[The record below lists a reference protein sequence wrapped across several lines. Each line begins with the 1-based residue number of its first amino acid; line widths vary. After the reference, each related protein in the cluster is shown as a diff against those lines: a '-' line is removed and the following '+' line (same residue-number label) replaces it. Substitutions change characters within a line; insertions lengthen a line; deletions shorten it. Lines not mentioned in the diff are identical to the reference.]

1 MAETKAKP
9 ETLYDYAIGKGPVS
23 APTLTLEEALA
34 QVDELDNGDEEL
46 KELYRL
52 GYNMKNPKHA
62 NK

>member
-1 MAETKAKP
+1 MAETQAK
-9 ETLYDYAIGKGPVS
+9 TLYDYATGKGPVK

-46 KELYRL
+46 KELYRS
-52 GYNMKNPKHA
+52 GYNMKNPKHS